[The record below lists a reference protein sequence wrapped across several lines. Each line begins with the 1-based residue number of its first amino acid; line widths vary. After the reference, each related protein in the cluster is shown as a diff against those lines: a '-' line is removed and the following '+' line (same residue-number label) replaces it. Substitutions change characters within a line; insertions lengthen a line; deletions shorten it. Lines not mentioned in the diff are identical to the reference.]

1 MYVLVIEMKDPWIIN
16 YKRHCYQLDNGE
28 KQVFKIFVTSDTMRF
43 KLELED
49 YSDSSLLYI
58 TKSNSLQLLKDLV
71 HSIQNNV
78 GLDRINNHFKMLDLS
93 NLTYLMQ
100 KINET

>member
-1 MYVLVIEMKDPWIIN
+1 MKDPWIIN

-78 GLDRINNHFKMLDLS
+78 ELDRINNHFKMLDLS
-93 NLTYLMQ
+93 NLTYIMQ

>member
-1 MYVLVIEMKDPWIIN
+1 MKDSWIIN
-16 YKRHCYQLDNGE
+16 YKRHCYQLDNGG

-58 TKSNSLQLLKDLV
+58 TKSNNLQLLKDLV

-78 GLDRINNHFKMLDLS
+78 ELDRINNHFKMLDLS
-93 NLTYLMQ
+93 NLTCLMQ